1 MFAKITN
8 QAIEKYPYSIG
19 DLRKA
24 NPNVSFSA
32 YPSDD
37 DLRDYGLERVYFS
50 TQPSFAETQV
60 LEEST
65 PVFNTE
71 SQRWE
76 QVWVVREMTQE
87 EMQNLV
93 EEKSNIIRQDRNQK
107 LASSDWTQVAD
118 APVDKAT
125 WATYRQALR
134 DITSQSGFPLNV
146 TYPDV
151 P

>member
-37 DLRDYGLERVYFS
+37 DLRDYGMERVFFS
-50 TQPSFAETQV
+50 TQPSHSQTQV
-60 LEEST
+60 LEESAPT
-65 PVFNTE
+65 FNNE

-76 QVWVVREMTQE
+76 QVWNVREMTSS
-87 EMQNLV
+87 EMQDLLSGQ
-93 EEKSNIIRQDRNQK
+93 SNAVRQERNQK
-107 LASSDWTQVAD
+107 LLASDWTQVDD
-118 APVDKAT
+118 APVNKAA

-134 DITSQSGFPLNV
+134 DITSQSGFPLTV
-146 TYPDV
+146 TFPDA